1 MGVFEFLLAL
11 YSIVAGLGMSIVVR
25 SIAQMIEARQRIRLY
40 WVHCVL
46 IAVVFMSQV
55 VSWFS
60 LWQFASHSPWTVAD
74 SLFLLS
80 LPLILYLVG
89 HLVVPE
95 LEDGLVHDLREYYYR
110 HARWTHGLLLA
121 MVVISLIA
129 ETFILGHLELTPP
142 RLLRLALGAVFLP
155 GILTANP
162 AVHSV
167 QAALLLVLMAIGV
180 SFVSIA
186 IG

>member
-25 SIAQMIEARQRIRLY
+25 SVAQMIEARQRIRLY
-40 WVHCVL
+40 WVHVVL
-46 IAVVFMSQV
+46 IAFVFMAQI

-60 LWQFASHSPWTVAD
+60 LWQFAGHAPWTVAD
-74 SLFLLS
+74 ALFLLII
-80 LPLILYLVG
+80 PLVLYLVS
-89 HLVVPE
+89 HLAVPE

-110 HARWTHGLLLA
+110 HARWAHGLMLA
-121 MVVISLIA
+121 VICISLVG
-129 ETFILGHLELTPP
+129 ETFILGRFELTPP
-142 RLLRLALGAVFLP
+142 RMLRIALGVVFLP
-155 GILTANP
+155 GILTVNP

-167 QAALLLVLMAIGV
+167 QAALLVVVMAAGV

>member
-40 WVHCVL
+40 WVHVVM
-46 IAVVFMSQV
+46 IAVVFMGQI
-55 VSWFS
+55 VSWFA
-60 LWQFASHSPWTVAD
+60 LWQFAGHSPWSVAD
-74 SLFLLS
+74 TLFLLS
-80 LPLILYLVG
+80 IPLILYLVG
-89 HLVVPE
+89 HLAVPE

-110 HARWTHGLLLA
+110 HARWAHGLMLA
-121 MVVISLIA
+121 VIVISLA
-129 ETFILGHLELTPP
+129 GETFILGRFELTSP
-142 RLLRLALGAVFLP
+142 RMLRIAVGVVFLP
-155 GILTANP
+155 GVLTANP
-162 AVHSV
+162 AVHSL
-167 QAALLLVLMAIGV
+167 QAALLVMLMAIGV

>member
-25 SIAQMIEARQRIRLY
+25 SIAQMIEARSRIRLY

-46 IAVVFMSQV
+46 IAVVFMAQV

-60 LWQFASHSPWTVAD
+60 LWQFAGHSPWTVAD
-74 SLFLLS
+74 TLFLLAI
-80 LPLILYLVG
+80 PLLLYLVG

-95 LEDGLVHDLREYYYR
+95 LEDGLLHDMRDYYYR
-110 HARWTHGLLLA
+110 HARWAHGLMLT
-121 MVVISLIA
+121 VVLISLVGEA
-129 ETFILGHLELTPP
+129 FILGHFELTPP
-142 RLLRLALGAVFLP
+142 RILRMALGAVMLP
-155 GILTANP
+155 GALTSNP
-162 AVHSV
+162 RVHSV
-167 QAALLLVLMAIGV
+167 QAALMLAVMTAGV
-180 SFVSIA
+180 SYVRIA